1 MHIHILL
8 ELRLR
13 NAQISGFTDG
23 ASPIRSV
30 TGSWIHTSSCTRW
43 LARRATH
50 SLPPRARVVACGG
63 NHSEW
68 CETVH
73 RDAPSSARIHALARP
88 EGHTQFAPTRRRV
101 RGYAPRASRACMG
114 YVHGCVHEYVYGC
127 ADGYVDGYVH
137 GYVYGCVDG
146 YAMCTSMLV
155 CRYPCMCTDTMRG
168 WMRANGFLCGWMRGW
183 RRGWTACV
191 HGVCVHGVC
200 VGA

>member
-1 MHIHILL
+1 MHLHILL

-23 ASPIRSV
+23 ESPIRSV

-43 LARRATH
+43 LARKAML

-63 NHSEW
+63 NNSEW

-73 RDAPSSARIHALARP
+73 RDAPSSARIPAARIA
-88 EGHTQFAPTRRRV
+88 GVH
-101 RGYAPRASRACMG
+101 G
-114 YVHGCVHEYVYGC
+114 YVHGYVHE
-127 ADGYVDGYVH
+127 
-137 GYVYGCVDG
+137 YVYGCVDG
-146 YAMCTSMLV
+146 YAMCTFMHV

-183 RRGWTACV
+183 MRGWTACV

-200 VGA
+200 VYGVCVGA